1 MDGAPVLLRFE
12 WPTGSVADLSNVDY
26 FFVFVDGVENP
37 VDVWLVAIEQVMK
50 MRTLWSDGT
59 SGRVCFQAEDR
70 RFESSKPHVGRL
82 GSVGFDGFVD
92 VA

>member
-1 MDGAPVLLRFE
+1 MRSLRSTSLRGDTHTSGSMDGAPVLLRFE

-50 MRTLWSDGT
+50 
-59 SGRVCFQAEDR
+59 V
-70 RFESSKPHVGRL
+70 
-82 GSVGFDGFVD
+82 
-92 VA
+92 